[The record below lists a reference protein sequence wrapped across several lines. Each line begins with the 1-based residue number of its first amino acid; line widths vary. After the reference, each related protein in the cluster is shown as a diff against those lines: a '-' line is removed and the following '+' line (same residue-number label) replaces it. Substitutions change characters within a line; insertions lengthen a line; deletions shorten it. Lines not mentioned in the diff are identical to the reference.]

1 MLKPVIT
8 DRIQDHCIIPV
19 SLSISSFS
27 TPKMYRRFRV
37 LRRRIPPPNTTTG
50 GFMQN
55 RKASGA
61 AGRTAE
67 QMTRYFGAIWF
78 RITNWQYLIVN
89 GPEGRPHHYFF
100 LI

>member
-37 LRRRIPPPNTTTG
+37 LRRRIPPTKHHHGRIHAEQESIWRSRPD
-50 GFMQN
+50 
-55 RKASGA
+55 SGA
-61 AGRTAE
+61 NDKILRGD
-67 QMTRYFGAIWF
+67 
-78 RITNWQYLIVN
+78 LV
-89 GPEGRPHHYFF
+89 
-100 LI
+100 